1 MTELVNLS
9 PGFHGFEIC
18 CHKQLKF
25 RDKIFSVMGS
35 MSGAGLSLSCICG
48 YCGSSHQIKIDY
60 PEWQQYVKGEEAC
73 VEKQVECV
81 GKSDCGCTEFD
92 CWSKEWKD
100 DPDKLRAQLSL
111 AVEWANDWMQHDE
124 RDQFLTFI
132 NDNDL
137 IQNLIADN
145 GIYTCGQCGGENIDD
160 ALIQPE
166 TVPENGLCS
175 CYEGE

>member
-60 PEWQQYVKGEEAC
+60 PDWKQYVKGEEAC
-73 VEKQVECV
+73 VEKQVLTV
-81 GKSDCGCTEFD
+81 S
-92 CWSKEWKD
+92 
-100 DPDKLRAQLSL
+100 RATAR
-111 AVEWANDWMQHDE
+111 AVSAWGNLEITI
-124 RDQFLTFI
+124 L
-132 NDNDL
+132 DN
-137 IQNLIADN
+137 IA
-145 GIYTCGQCGGENIDD
+145 I
-160 ALIQPE
+160 L
-166 TVPENGLCS
+166 
-175 CYEGE
+175 